1 MQDQQ
6 SHEIP
11 VSPGRIVTLDVV
23 RGVAVLG
30 ILAMNI
36 IAFAMPEQVYLNPT
50 AYGWE
55 STADGVAWLV
65 NFLFIDGR
73 MRGLFSFLFG
83 ASMLLVI
90 ERAEANGVPSERI
103 HFSRMAWLLIFGLV
117 HRYLIWWGD
126 ILSLYAPIGMIA
138 WFFHSLPAR
147 RLIGIGTVLILA
159 EFASWVQACVQ
170 TIRASIAAAAPG
182 ASASAIEAW
191 DEIRSQLDIV
201 SLQQLTD
208 TLDLFRGSY
217 SGIVAHQLTVGWSEP
232 ITDLIYYGPETL
244 GYMLFGMAALKTGFL
259 TGAWRP
265 RSYVRVAAVGFAVG
279 IPCYALLAWQLLKSD
294 FSPIALTAYALAA
307 STLVR
312 PAMIVATAALVIL
325 LARNG
330 GALAQRFAAAGRAAF
345 TNYLG
350 TSIVMTTL
358 FYGYGFGLY
367 GHLSRAQLWLVVVP
381 AWALMLL
388 WSKPWLDRYRYGP
401 FEWLWR
407 SLARWQIQP
416 MRRAI

>member
-1 MQDQQ
+1 MNVQLG
-6 SHEIP
+6 HEKA
-11 VSPGRIVTLDVV
+11 VSAGRIVTLDVV

-36 IAFAMPEQVYLNPT
+36 IAYAMPEQVYLNPS

-55 STADGVAWLV
+55 STADGISWLV
-65 NFLFIDGR
+65 TFLFIDGR

-90 ERAEANGVPSERI
+90 ERAEANGAPSERI
-103 HFSRMAWLLIFGLV
+103 HFTRMAWLLIFGLV

-138 WFFHSLPAR
+138 WFFYQLPAR
-147 RLIGIGTVLILA
+147 RLAGIGTALILA
-159 EFASWVQACVQ
+159 EFVSWAQVCVQ
-170 TIRASIAAAAPG
+170 TIRASIAAAAPD
-182 ASASAIEAW
+182 ASAGAIEAW

-208 TLDLFRGSY
+208 TLDLYRGGY
-217 SGIVAHQLTVGWSEP
+217 AGIVAHQFSVGWSEP

-244 GYMLFGMAALKTGFL
+244 GYMLFGIAALKSGFL
-259 TGAWRP
+259 TGAWQP
-265 RSYVRVAAVGFAVG
+265 RSYFRMATIGFAVG
-279 IPCYALLAWQLLKSD
+279 IPGYALLAWRLLESD
-294 FSPIALTAYALAA
+294 FSPIAITAYALTA
-307 STLVR
+307 STLIR
-312 PAMIVATAALVIL
+312 PLMIVATAALVIL
-325 LARNG
+325 LARSR

-367 GHLSRAQLWLVVVP
+367 GHLSRAQLWLAVVP
-381 AWALMLL
+381 AWIFMLL

-407 SLARWQIQP
+407 SLARWQLQP
-416 MRRAI
+416 MRRAT